1 MADAAR
7 RGRMNRMTSGWW
19 ILQVVVACLG
29 IGLAGVGG
37 RAQEAGP
44 DRVAFDAALRAFDAA
59 MFSRAVSELE
69 AMVQQFPDS
78 ALKPAAL
85 ERAAFARGEAALA
98 TSKWKEAAGAFGTFL
113 KDYPASTNRLRGA
126 LREAYALQKSGDLA
140 GVRDRLQ
147 IPDGI
152 FQAATRVAESP
163 AELIFAG
170 WLLLAEA
177 RLGLGDPA
185 GALAALESGK
195 ALARTADAQW
205 QRERLRHDAARAAG
219 KTDERLAAAEALV
232 TLSATGE
239 PVRRAEA
246 VSLAARALEAVGQS
260 ERADALWE
268 RNSDASLPAEYQREA
283 VLRIAERLGAR
294 SDLPKARARLERFLT
309 GRAAEPVW
317 NAVRLA
323 LGQVLFRQY
332 AEARGATP
340 LPAEIAGLPSQILG
354 QLDVVLTN
362 QPAAELV
369 GPVQYLR
376 GWCLWEDGMAAGVTN
391 RLKESEAAFRVAAEQ
406 LPVSPEQATAW
417 FKLGDVALLRKEPD
431 VALTNYLA
439 VAEGYA
445 GDATVDRELRPFAW
459 QQAVVA
465 AIGATNAP
473 AASRAMERLL
483 ATSPDAE
490 VSGRSALLVGQS
502 LLRQG
507 EGLQGRE
514 LLSRFA
520 ERFSDAKVTAEVRL
534 ALAEGY
540 LADRMWT
547 NVLRELDGWVLRY
560 TNHPALPQAEYDR
573 AMATA
578 EAGMA
583 TNAVEQF
590 RLLAQRF
597 ATNPLSQTAQ
607 LWLGEHFFSQGDYA
621 QAELACVGVITNVH
635 WKGTRAVQQARLKA
649 GQAALARG
657 SSTNAVGYLLDLL
670 NDPTAAE
677 DERAPAYFYLGEARL
692 GVSPGTN
699 APLSSFSDALEAF
712 QGAARFTNAP
722 IVIAAWGR
730 MAFCH
735 LQLGAQTPVS
745 LQRATELYQRVTDS
759 PQAGIAARAKARIG
773 MAMAAERMASGKSPA
788 EATELLERALK
799 YYLDVVLGSGF
810 LRPGESV
817 PPLLL
822 WEAGDAAGRLLQER
836 KRLEEAVG
844 LFELL
849 GRELPA
855 YKPIWDSR
863 RDAVRKLATVKP

>member
-1 MADAAR
+1 MADAAQ

-29 IGLAGVGG
+29 IGLAGVAV

-69 AMVQQFPDS
+69 ALVQQFPDS

-113 KDYPASTNRLRGA
+113 KDYPGSTNRLRGA

-195 ALARTADAQW
+195 AMARTANAQW

-219 KTDERLAAAEALV
+219 KADERLAAAEALV
-232 TLSATGE
+232 NLSGTGE

-246 VSLAARALEAVGQS
+246 VSLAARAMEAVGQS

-283 VLRIAERLGAR
+283 VLRIAERLGAK

-332 AEARGATP
+332 AEARGVTP
-340 LPAEIAGLPSQILG
+340 LPAEIAGLPGQILG

-376 GWCLWEDGMAAGVTN
+376 GWCLWEDGMAAGITN
-391 RLKESEAAFRVAAEQ
+391 QLKESEAAFRVAAEQ

-465 AIGATNAP
+465 AISATNAP

-773 MAMAAERMASGKSPA
+773 MAMAAERMASGKPPA

-863 RDAVRKLATVKP
+863 RDAVRKLATAKP